1 MLRDSPLS
9 PLPHFA
15 VRDRRAVKDN
25 LGFYVAGG
33 LLLVACLLKLP
44 ALVRAR
50 GRDRLL
56 SSICALLLVGAGVLF
71 TSAPRT
77 IILVNRATGVSNFSA
92 PLVYC
97 ALTGFSAA
105 SVVLVLNWRGGP
117 DKEHTRRLSRRIIAL
132 YLLVWIL
139 IVTLYVLGDASVERR
154 TDFDVYYAGTPY
166 IREMIL
172 LYLLAHGL
180 ASFLCSCLCWRWSRD
195 VHGTM
200 RIGLRALAAG
210 YFMHYV
216 GYDAAKLVAIAA
228 RWTGHHWD
236 FLATGVAPSM
246 GQPSAL
252 LVAVGFILPLVGRS
266 SEDAIRYWQLGPL
279 AKTVSRVHGAPTF
292 RLLPLPWWNPKL
304 RLRLTQ
310 RQTFISDRIVVCRG
324 NFDRRIWSEAHAAA
338 VAWGAGDEDAGVIAE
353 AAMIA
358 AAADTYAIAD
368 GRLSGDRVDPGG
380 EGPSPTVSDLA
391 QLSRALR
398 TRVVRDIR
406 RRHRL
411 GSEGAAT

>member
-1 MLRDSPLS
+1 M
-9 PLPHFA
+9 
-15 VRDRRAVKDN
+15 
-25 LGFYVAGG
+25 
-33 LLLVACLLKLP
+33 
-44 ALVRAR
+44 
-50 GRDRLL
+50 
-56 SSICALLLVGAGVLF
+56 
-71 TSAPRT
+71 
-77 IILVNRATGVSNFSA
+77 
-92 PLVYC
+92 
-97 ALTGFSAA
+97 
-105 SVVLVLNWRGGP
+105 LVLNWRGGP